1 MLEISFSES
10 FDRFIDRITNVAALN
25 IAPSGYLGVT
35 QPFSPDLGS
44 VMVRS
49 EWEGFNKEPR
59 VEEVGIG
66 SAI

>member
-1 MLEISFSES
+1 MI
-10 FDRFIDRITNVAALN
+10 DIIDRITNVAALN
-25 IAPSGYLGVT
+25 IAPSDYLGVT
-35 QPFSPDLGS
+35 QQFSPDLGS

-49 EWEGFNKEPR
+49 EWEGFNEEPL

>member
-1 MLEISFSES
+1 MTL
-10 FDRFIDRITNVAALN
+10 
-25 IAPSGYLGVT
+25 
-35 QPFSPDLGS
+35 PFFPDLGS

-49 EWEGFNKEPR
+49 EWEGFNQEPR